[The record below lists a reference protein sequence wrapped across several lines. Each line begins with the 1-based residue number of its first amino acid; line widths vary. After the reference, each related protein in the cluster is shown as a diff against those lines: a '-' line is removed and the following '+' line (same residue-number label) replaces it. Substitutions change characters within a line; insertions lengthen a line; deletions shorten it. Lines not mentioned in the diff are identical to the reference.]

1 MRQFGAI
8 FFIAIFV
15 LGTVAIAFSA
25 QTAVNPQ
32 QTTPL
37 PGTTPAPGST
47 VVQVTTGMAT
57 PTGGSAVEQIIA
69 KADEA
74 AAKNDWKTAAG
85 FYKSAIALSSSSGNA
100 TLLFK
105 YGKALGNT
113 GDYAGAVGKLQE
125 ALDLN
130 PTASFS
136 GEAKQLIDTWKSQ
149 VTPGSNLQVRGTV
162 TGTTTLTATSPMTR

>member
-1 MRQFGAI
+1 MRQLGAI

-15 LGTVAIAFSA
+15 LGTVALAFSA
-25 QTAVNPQ
+25 QTATSPQ
-32 QTTPL
+32 TVA
-37 PGTTPAPGST
+37 GTTPAPGST
-47 VVQVTTGMAT
+47 VIQAT
-57 PTGGSAVEQIIA
+57 VGIPSPTGGSAIEQIVA

-105 YGKALGNT
+105 YGKALGNS
-113 GDYAGAVGKLQE
+113 GDYAGGVGKLQE

-130 PTASFS
+130 PSASFA
-136 GEAKQLIDTWKSQ
+136 GEAQQLIDTWKSK

-162 TGTTTLTATSPMTR
+162 TGTTTLTATSPMTK